1 LEITLDQKNATEAQ
15 IKIKVI
21 ESDYQ
26 SKVEEKVKDYS
37 RKASIK
43 GFRPGKV
50 PMGLVRKMYGK
61 SILIDEINQILA
73 QSVTN
78 YIRDNKL
85 RIIGEPLP
93 DSHEAEKIDWD
104 TQKDFEFNYSIGLI
118 DEFKVDLSKKQKVT
132 GYSIEVDKKMIE
144 ETIDR
149 LTTDFGDKSNPET
162 SEADD
167 ILIGEMA
174 QVGGDYLNEY
184 VTLEVKKVEKKEQ
197 KHFIGKQVGDTV
209 EFELH
214 KAIKDMSVIARA
226 LNISQTEAKE
236 LKGNF
241 KLSIKE
247 LERSVPATFDQEF
260 FDKVFGKDVVKSKD
274 EFEAKIK
281 ETLEQNYKNETEQFL
296 SQSIQKQLVDS
307 TKINT
312 PDTFLKRWLLS
323 TGDQKLTPEV
333 IEKEFDMYLQELKW
347 NLIKSHITEEFK
359 LEVSSEEVLQEAKA
373 MILSQFGG
381 MSAAGALADKMDA
394 IAENYLSGGEG
405 ENYSRVHNQ
414 VMNKKIMDF
423 VKSSITISD
432 KKVSMD
438 EFVKVISN

>member
-167 ILIGEMA
+167 ILIGEMV

-359 LEVSSEEVLQEAKA
+359 LEVSREEVLQEAKA